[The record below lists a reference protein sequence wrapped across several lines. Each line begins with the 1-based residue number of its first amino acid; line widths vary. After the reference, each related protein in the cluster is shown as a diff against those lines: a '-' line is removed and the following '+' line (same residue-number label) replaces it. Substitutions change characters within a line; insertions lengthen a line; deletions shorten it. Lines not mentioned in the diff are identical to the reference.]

1 MAWLLIVRPL
11 RVVDFPAIHP
21 VIPRDYALGALKSR
35 RGGSETGDRP
45 NVASEG
51 CVRIEVPVKN
61 SHDSPMG
68 ERKLL
73 FSLSLHPFGK
83 LRVFSFHLHD
93 FCEVSTD
100 VGVVHASASTG

>member
-45 NVASEG
+45 DVASEG
-51 CVRIEVPVKN
+51 SVGIEVPVKN
-61 SHDSPMG
+61 SHGSPWG
-68 ERKLL
+68 KRLL

-83 LRVFSFHLHD
+83 LRVFSFHLHN
-93 FCEVSTD
+93 FGEVSTD
-100 VGVVHASASTG
+100 VGVVHASACTG